1 VPYFGDDDTTGV
13 DVSAYDSV
21 PDDRGNVDEGDEAA
35 AKRRRTL
42 RETGLSEIEEWVVH
56 ALYGTYRPPRGAT
69 PLPSEP
75 ARNPNRLR
83 DTVRLER
90 SRTNSEGRP
99 LRSSRTRGAR
109 TNGPRIVGH
118 ESDLTAERDF

>member
-1 VPYFGDDDTTGV
+1 M
-13 DVSAYDSV
+13 SAYDSV

-75 ARNPNRLR
+75 ARNPDRLPRYSSTRAFRNEFSR
-83 DTVRLER
+83 DGLSGRRELGERGRTV
-90 SRTNSEGRP
+90 
-99 LRSSRTRGAR
+99 
-109 TNGPRIVGH
+109 H
-118 ESDLTAERDF
+118 ESLEESSI